1 MRKRTII
8 RILILAGALA
18 LWDLV
23 LKKYYYGWAAT
34 QEPLASSTFGT
45 MFLGY
50 MMVIA
55 AAWIAAWFITRER
68 EGDK

>member
-1 MRKRTII
+1 MKRVIVK
-8 RILILAGALA
+8 ILVVAGALA

-23 LKKYYYGWAAT
+23 LKKYYYDWAAT

-45 MFLGY
+45 AFLGY

-55 AAWIAAWFITRER
+55 AAYLVAWILTREK
-68 EGDK
+68 EVTA